1 MTDKGSLIVVSGPS
15 GSGKGTILNE
25 FNQKYKDEYM
35 TYSISATTRSPREGE
50 MDGINYYFI
59 TTDEFENK
67 ISNDGFLEYA
77 KYCENYYGT
86 PKKAVMEALDNGV
99 DVILEIETVGAM
111 KVKKNYPEAILI
123 FILPPSVEELR
134 ARLTGRGTETAD
146 VIETRLAAA
155 KIELALASEYDYV
168 IVNDSFETAASKL
181 NTIIL
186 SQRLKTINN
195 KNIISEVC
203 KNDLSGN

>member
-1 MTDKGSLIVVSGPS
+1 MDALNSG
-15 GSGKGTILNE
+15 I
-25 FNQKYKDEYM
+25 
-35 TYSISATTRSPREGE
+35 
-50 MDGINYYFI
+50 
-59 TTDEFENK
+59 
-67 ISNDGFLEYA
+67 
-77 KYCENYYGT
+77 
-86 PKKAVMEALDNGV
+86 

-134 ARLTGRGTETAD
+134 ARLIGRGTETAD

-155 KIELALASEYDYV
+155 KIELALAGEYDYV
-168 IVNDSFETAASKL
+168 IVNDRFETAASKL